1 MRYLDGNLG
10 LACLVVFVAILVW
23 AAVAT
28 RRHDRRQELDAYER
42 MVGGGWG

>member
-1 MRYLDGNLG
+1 MIGG
-10 LACLVVFVAILVW
+10 AAGAVFWVVFFGIFIGCAI
-23 AAVAT
+23 AT

>member
-1 MRYLDGNLG
+1 MIDGLPG
-10 LACLVVFVAILVW
+10 LLFLLAFLALLVW

-28 RRHDRRQELDAYER
+28 RRYDRRQELDAYER